1 MNGIRLML
9 KAKRLTVIIRQEKD
23 DKKIAKIKFSKQESE
38 MLRELANMTGMQL
51 ENIIRSALEVAIKD
65 LRQ

>member
-1 MNGIRLML
+1 ML
-9 KAKRLTVIIRQEKD
+9 KRKRLTVIIRQEKD

-38 MLRELANMTGMQL
+38 MLTELANITGIQI
-51 ENIIRSALEVAIKD
+51 EDIIRSALEVVIKD